1 MAKGDKIKGGLAD
14 KVSVED
20 IAKKHK
26 VSVKDIEA
34 QIKMGRKVEMEHVDD
49 DKLAEE
55 IALDHLYEIPDY
67 YTRLDK
73 MEKEAKKEN
82 ITEFARRMRELA
94 GLSENNQKKSIHTIQ
109 EGFSS
114 HIDKDGDRVYDL
126 PIDVNSIE
134 ELIALADSDEELDS
148 FLKTEL
154 YSDEGVKVKNG
165 NIFWGSDIFDHLK
178 SEPRQS
184 IANSINEQNKGLP
197 GEKDENGMPIP
208 AVCPGLMG
216 FKINESEESEFETHK
231 FEQKT
236 IEEGEEDVELY
247 SLNENTIIV
256 LDFLDEDEEK

>member
-1 MAKGDKIKGGLAD
+1 MAKGDKIKGGFAD
-14 KVSVED
+14 KVSAED

-49 DKLAEE
+49 EKLAEE

-94 GLSENNQKKSIHTIQ
+94 GLSESNQKKSIHTIQ

-114 HIDKDGDRVYDL
+114 HFDKSGNRVYDVYDL
-126 PIDVNSIE
+126 PVDVDSIE
-134 ELIALADSDEELDS
+134 ELVRLADSDEELDS
-148 FLKTEL
+148 FLRTEL
-154 YSDEGVKVKNG
+154 SSNEGVKVNNG
-165 NIFWGSDIFDHLK
+165 NIFWGSDIFDFLK
-178 SEPRQS
+178 SEPRHS
-184 IANSINEQNKGLP
+184 IANSINE
-197 GEKDENGMPIP
+197 
-208 AVCPGLMG
+208 
-216 FKINESEESEFETHK
+216 SEESQFETHK

-236 IEEGEEDVELY
+236 IEEGEEDGELY